1 MPRNLCRFDEF
12 ATIDLP
18 AMVDY
23 ALETSGKSM
32 LNYIGHSQGT
42 LLGFIQFSENK
53 EWAKAKVKEIHS

>member
-1 MPRNLCRFDEF
+1 
-12 ATIDLP
+12 
-18 AMVDY
+18 MVDY